1 MKSFSRDGL
10 VLSHDGFGTM
20 ALVLVSLN
28 DIISTNVE
36 TININETMISEKDTI
51 KKIEGIAKKIFT
63 SINFVKVLKVNVY
76 KEKKLL
82 KWKPDLEIQIQNRN
96 GSKYKIVFEVKST
109 GQPRFARM
117 AVNQLRELISNRE
130 NLYGVFASTFIS
142 EDSQQICR
150 DSGMGFLDLGG
161 NCFLN
166 FDNIYINVEGRR
178 NPYPTTRPLKTIF
191 NSKSSRALRVLLQN
205 PGRSWFVRDL
215 AMEAEISIGQTS
227 LIKDRLLEYEYIETV
242 KIGKKVKF
250 KLIRWENL
258 LDEWVKNYSYKK
270 NIINNYYSPQD
281 IKTIENNISSYLN
294 SKRDNYAFTLT
305 SGASLTAPFLRY
317 NRAFIYFQGN
327 SEKLAKDLDFKKVA
341 SGPNISIIQPYDE
354 GVFYDIQKIEGKK
367 VVSDIQLYLDLISYR
382 ERGEEAAKFLLDQRI
397 RKKW

>member
-1 MKSFSRDGL
+1 M
-10 VLSHDGFGTM
+10 
-20 ALVLVSLN
+20 
-28 DIISTNVE
+28 
-36 TININETMISEKDTI
+36 SEKDII
-51 KKIEGIAKKIFT
+51 KKIVVAAKKIFT
-63 SINFVKVLKVNVY
+63 SINFVKVLKVSGE
-76 KEKKLL
+76 KEISTQ
-82 KWKPDLEIQIQNRN
+82 KPDLEIQIQKRN
-96 GSKYKIVFEVKST
+96 GSKYKIIFEVKTT

-117 AVNQLRELISNRE
+117 AVNQLRELTSNRKD
-130 NLYGVFASTFIS
+130 LYGVFASTFIS
-142 EDSQQICR
+142 EDSRQICK
-150 DSGMGFLDLGG
+150 DGGIGFLDLGG

-166 FDNIYINVEGRR
+166 FDSIYMSVEGRR

-205 PGRSWFVRDL
+205 PGKSWFVRDL
-215 AMEAEISIGQTS
+215 AIEAEISIGQTS

-242 KIGKKVKF
+242 KIGKKAKF

-258 LDEWVKNYSYKK
+258 LEEWVKNYSYKN
-270 NIINNYYSPQD
+270 NIIINYYSLQD
-281 IKTIENNISSYLN
+281 VKTIENNISTYLSTKGN
-294 SKRDNYAFTLT
+294 NYAFTLT

-317 NRAFIYFQGN
+317 NRAFIYFKGS

-341 SGPNISIIQPYDE
+341 SGPNISIIHPYDE

-367 VVSDIQLYLDLISYR
+367 VVSDIQLYLDLISYK